1 MRRVKYSF
9 TGVSDNAPLCITYK
23 YRNSVHKLVLTEGST
38 SFIEHPFE
46 KEGTCISTVTRE
58 VRGAR
63 WGGGREREG
72 TSQMRWAS
80 YDRAF
85 SALPS
90 PLSRDNG
97 QRGEECARK
106 AEEVVEVCN
115 GGTKT

>member
-1 MRRVKYSF
+1 M
-9 TGVSDNAPLCITYK
+9 G
-23 YRNSVHKLVLTEGST
+23 
-38 SFIEHPFE
+38 
-46 KEGTCISTVTRE
+46 
-58 VRGAR
+58 
-63 WGGGREREG
+63 
-72 TSQMRWAS
+72 WAS

-97 QRGEECARK
+97 QRGEECARQ